1 MYLYFKAISQK
12 GFIFPMSPSKDW
24 LSKMQ
29 RTNKL
34 FKNLFEQN
42 RKFMDGMQEKEQNSK
57 HIYWLHVT
65 VGKLTSLVFSE
76 KTDETKID

>member
-1 MYLYFKAISQK
+1 
-12 GFIFPMSPSKDW
+12 
-24 LSKMQ
+24 MQ
-29 RTNKL
+29 CTNKL